1 MFETRVK
8 IKKMA
13 KKSSELCQ
21 KAETKYIP
29 FGLDDLIPDA
39 WECEFDSKYNLKK
52 TE

>member
-1 MFETRVK
+1 MIETTVK

-13 KKSSELCQ
+13 KKSNTLCQ